1 MSSSNLKNEIK
12 HRLSQKKIIF
22 DIKYLDFGF
31 NNGSGTFTCETC
43 ALKSRGRAALLVIPE
58 LHVHV
63 FFNVWDST
71 FYFKNNNSKNG
82 MM

>member
-1 MSSSNLKNEIK
+1 MISSNLKNEIK
-12 HRLSQKKIIF
+12 HRLSQKNNF

-31 NNGSGTFTCETC
+31 NNGSGTFTYETC
-43 ALKSRGRAALLVIPE
+43 ALKSRGHAALLVIPE

-63 FFNVWDST
+63 FFNALDST